1 MRVGCGCRRLMDVPR
16 SLSHFSLFLLVLGPM
31 TKSRSLWNMHAQC
44 YPAWPDRTV
53 ALDPCARGVS
63 WADVKFDARFH
74 RYIKIKYVLTR
85 SGPCRA
91 YGTVFKDLKTEQ
103 VSKSL

>member
-1 MRVGCGCRRLMDVPR
+1 
-16 SLSHFSLFLLVLGPM
+16 M

-53 ALDPCARGVS
+53 ALDPRARGVS

-74 RYIKIKYVLTR
+74 RYIKIKYVLAWSWPLQSIWHTE
-85 SGPCRA
+85 
-91 YGTVFKDLKTEQ
+91 FKDWKTEQ
-103 VSKSL
+103 VLVKDGQYLSLNHS